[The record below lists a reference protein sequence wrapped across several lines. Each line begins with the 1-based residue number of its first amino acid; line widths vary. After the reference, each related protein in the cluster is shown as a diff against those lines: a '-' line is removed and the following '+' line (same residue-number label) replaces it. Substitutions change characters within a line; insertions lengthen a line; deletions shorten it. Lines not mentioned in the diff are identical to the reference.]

1 MYKTQDKA
9 AKTFFANINKKIQTN
24 NFKLTKF
31 PYFSLF
37 LDAILISRT
46 INELKFP
53 LGLRFSFPPRQ
64 HYVQNNCFEL
74 NLL

>member
-9 AKTFFANINKKIQTN
+9 AKTFFANIDQRETN

-31 PYFSLF
+31 PYFSLL

-46 INELKFP
+46 INELISPWLMIFLSASAALCPKQLF
-53 LGLRFSFPPRQ
+53 
-64 HYVQNNCFEL
+64 
-74 NLL
+74 